1 MKKYL
6 ICFSLITLI
15 ISGNNAQKPNQLN
28 SGEIYNALE
37 KLNFLG
43 SVLYIAAHP
52 DDENT
57 RMIAYM
63 ANEMKARTAY
73 LSLTRGDGGQNL
85 IGTEITELLGV
96 LRTNELLSARS
107 IDGGNQFFSRAKD
120 FGYSKHPDET
130 LKIWNKKEVLSDVVR
145 IIRKFKP
152 DVIINR
158 FDHRTPGRTHGHHT
172 SSAMLSFEAFDLA
185 GDRLAFDDQ
194 LGELRLW
201 EPQRLFMNT
210 SWWFYGSREK
220 FAEADKTNLMGVDV
234 GTYYP
239 ILGKSNTEIAA
250 EARSMHKCQGFGS
263 AGSRGSEIEYL
274 ELLKGDMPPNKQDVF
289 DGINTSWTRVG
300 GGAPIGAAIAEV
312 INDYQFSNPGAS
324 IPALLE
330 VRSMIQKL
338 NTKHWKEIKLAEIDK
353 IIESAL
359 GLYLEATTGSQTA
372 TVGDQVELQIEYT
385 NRSEQAVTLQ
395 SIAINPAIYDT
406 TFQVEM
412 MANEEGKWFYDFD
425 LPKRSAITSPY
436 WLNDKASFGMYHVED
451 PSLIGEPITPRD
463 MTVDFMLDVNGYDV
477 KITKDIF
484 YKYTDRAEG
493 EVVQPFEIT
502 AEASVKIKDDIYIFA
517 DDSSQ
522 KIITYVKSGT
532 NNVSGKVSLDI
543 GEGWDVEPAFYDF
556 SIEQKGDEQE
566 YSFVVTPPAS
576 QSETQVQVVAS
587 TKNGAYKEE
596 QVLIDYDHIPLQT
609 VMMPATAKLVKIQL
623 EKLGNKIGY
632 IDGAGDKV
640 PESLRQVGYQVDM
653 LDIEDIK
660 VSTLTPYTAIIIGIR
675 ALNTKE
681 NLKYKTE
688 YLHQYVENGGNL
700 VFQYNTTRGLKVK
713 DFLPYPLQLSRDRVS
728 DENAEIR
735 VLAPDHPVMN
745 TPNKIT
751 QKDFDGWVQE
761 RGLYFPNEWD
771 ENYTAILSSND
782 KGEDPKD
789 GSLLIAP
796 YGKGFV
802 IYTGISWFRELPAG
816 VPGAFRL
823 FTNILSLGKEE
834 NDRP

>member
-63 ANEMKARTAY
+63 ANEMKAHTAY

-107 IDGGNQFFSRAKD
+107 IDGGNQFFTRAKD

-274 ELLKGDMPPNKQDVF
+274 ELLKGDMPPDKQDVF

-300 GGAPIGAAIAEV
+300 GGAPIGAAISEV

-372 TVGDQVELQIEYT
+372 TAGDQVELQIEYT
-385 NRSEQAVTLQ
+385 NRSELAVTLQ

-412 MANEEGKWFYDFD
+412 MANEEGKWYYDFE
-425 LPKRSAITSPY
+425 LPEGSAITSPY

-463 MTVDFMLDVNGYDV
+463 MTVDFMLDINGYDV

-484 YKYTDRAEG
+484 HKYTDRAEG

-543 GEGWDVEPAFYDF
+543 GEAWDVEPAFYDF

-566 YSFVVTPPAS
+566 YSFVVKPPAT

-587 TKNGAYKEE
+587 TKNGTYKEE

-688 YLHQYVENGGNL
+688 DLHQYVENGGNL

>member
-477 KITKDIF
+477 TITKDIF

>member
-63 ANEMKARTAY
+63 ANEMKAHTAY

-96 LRTNELLSARS
+96 LRTNELLSARR
-107 IDGGNQFFSRAKD
+107 IDGGNQFFTRAKD

-274 ELLKGDMPPNKQDVF
+274 ELLKGDMPPDKQDVF

-300 GGAPIGAAIAEV
+300 GGAPIGAAISEV

-372 TVGDQVELQIEYT
+372 TAGDQVELQIEYT
-385 NRSEQAVTLQ
+385 NRSELAVTLQ

-412 MANEEGKWFYDFD
+412 MANEEGKWYYDFE
-425 LPKRSAITSPY
+425 LPEGSAITSPY

-463 MTVDFMLDVNGYDV
+463 MTVDFMLDINGYDV

-484 YKYTDRAEG
+484 HKYTDRAEG

-543 GEGWDVEPAFYDF
+543 GEAWDVEPAFYDF

-566 YSFVVTPPAS
+566 YSFVVKPPAT

-587 TKNGAYKEE
+587 TKNGTYKEE

-688 YLHQYVENGGNL
+688 DLHQYVENGGNL

>member
-6 ICFSLITLI
+6 ICFFLISLI
-15 ISGNNAQKPNQLN
+15 ISGNNAQKPDQLN
-28 SGEIYNALE
+28 SGEIYHALE

-43 SVLYIAAHP
+43 TVLYVAAHP

-63 ANEMKARTAY
+63 ANEMKANTAY

-85 IGTEITELLGV
+85 IGTEITEMLGV

-107 IDGGNQFFSRAKD
+107 IDGGQQFFSRAKD
-120 FGYSKHPDET
+120 FGYSKNPEET

-220 FAEADKTNLMGVDV
+220 FAEADKSNLMGVDV

-274 ELLKGDMPPNKQDVF
+274 ELLKGDMPPDRQNVF
-289 DGINTSWTRVG
+289 DGINTTWTRVG
-300 GGAPIGAAIAEV
+300 GGGPIGEAIAGIIE
-312 INDYQFSNPGAS
+312 NYQFGDPSAS
-324 IPALLE
+324 IPDLLE
-330 VRSMIQKL
+330 VRSMIKKL
-338 NTKHWKEIKLAEIDK
+338 SNKHWKEIKLAEVDR

-359 GLYLEATTGSQTA
+359 GLYLEATTSSQTA
-372 TVGDQVELQIEYT
+372 TVGDEVELKVEYT
-385 NRSEQAVTLQ
+385 NRSNVPITLK
-395 SIAINPAIYDT
+395 SVSINPAVFDT

-412 MANEEGKWFYDFD
+412 LANEEGNWFYSFD
-425 LPKRSAITSPY
+425 IPKRSPITSPY
-436 WLNDKASFGMYHVED
+436 WLNDKASFGMYHVDDET
-451 PSLIGEPITPRD
+451 LIGKPITPREFNI
-463 MTVDFMLDVNGYDV
+463 DFVLDVNGYDV
-477 KITKDIF
+477 KITKDLF
-484 YKYTDRAEG
+484 YKFTDRAEG

-502 AEASVKIKDDIYIFA
+502 PEASVKIKDEIYIFA

-522 KIITYVKSGT
+522 KIITSVKSGT
-532 NNVSGKVSLDI
+532 SNVAGKVSLEI

-566 YSFVVTPPAS
+566 FSFIVTPPTTQNGVIAS
-576 QSETQVQVVAS
+576 AVVTTQ
-587 TKNGAYKEE
+587 NGTYTEE
-596 QVLIDYDHIPLQT
+596 LIQIDYDHIPLQT
-609 VMMPATAKLVKIQL
+609 VMMPATTKLVKIQL
-623 EKLGNKIGY
+623 EKEGNKIAY
-632 IDGAGDKV
+632 IEGAGDKV
-640 PESLRQVGYQVDM
+640 PESLRQVGYEVDM
-653 LDIEDIK
+653 IAIDNIK
-660 VSTLTPYTAIIIGIR
+660 VNTLTPYDAVVIGIR

-681 NLKYKTE
+681 NLKYKIE
-688 YLHQYVENGGNL
+688 ELHKYVENGGNL

-728 DENAEIR
+728 DENAEVR
-735 VLAPDHPVMN
+735 VLAPEHPVMN

-796 YGKGFV
+796 YGKGYIV
-802 IYTGISWFRELPAG
+802 YSGISWFRELPAG

-823 FTNILSLGKEE
+823 FTNILSLGKKE

>member
-63 ANEMKARTAY
+63 ANEMKAHTAY

-107 IDGGNQFFSRAKD
+107 IDGGNQFFTRAKD

-274 ELLKGDMPPNKQDVF
+274 ELLKGDMPPDKQDVF

-300 GGAPIGAAIAEV
+300 GGAPIGAAISEV
-312 INDYQFSNPGAS
+312 INDYQFSNPEAS

-338 NTKHWKEIKLAEIDK
+338 NTKHWKEIKLAEIDE

-372 TVGDQVELQIEYT
+372 TAGDQVELQIEYT
-385 NRSEQAVTLQ
+385 NRSELAVTLQ

-412 MANEEGKWFYDFD
+412 MANEEGKWYYDFE
-425 LPKRSAITSPY
+425 LPEGSAITSPY

-463 MTVDFMLDVNGYDV
+463 MTVDFMLDIDGYDV

-484 YKYTDRAEG
+484 HKYTDRAEG

-543 GEGWDVEPAFYDF
+543 GEAWDVEPAFYDF

-566 YSFVVTPPAS
+566 YSFVVKPPAT

-587 TKNGAYKEE
+587 TKNGTYKEE

-688 YLHQYVENGGNL
+688 DLHQYVENGGNL

>member
-372 TVGDQVELQIEYT
+372 TVGDRVELQIEYT
-385 NRSEQAVTLQ
+385 NRSELPVTLQ